1 MNYSDNTSA
10 VCAPCTGT
18 AVQEENLA
26 EMIRRSV
33 DLSDS
38 VLIVTESICRHL
50 FGEWPMREKEEP
62 DIRCVEDALRKQL
75 STSEEALSQLRFIA
89 ERLGV

>member
-1 MNYSDNTSA
+1 MNYNDNTSA

-18 AVQEENLA
+18 EVREETLA

-33 DLSDS
+33 DLSTS
-38 VLIVTESICRHL
+38 VLAVTESIRIHL

-62 DIRCVEDALRKQL
+62 DIRCAADALRQQL
-75 STSEEALSQLRFIA
+75 STSEEALNQLRFIA

>member
-1 MNYSDNTSA
+1 MNYNDNTAIGSVPCSVEA
-10 VCAPCTGT
+10 VR
-18 AVQEENLA
+18 EENLA

-38 VLIVTESICRHL
+38 VLIVTESIRRHL
-50 FGEWPMREKEEP
+50 FGEWPMREKEES

-75 STSEEALSQLRFIA
+75 STSEEALNQLRFIA

>member
-1 MNYSDNTSA
+1 MNYNDNTTMGSVPCSA
-10 VCAPCTGT
+10 E
-18 AVQEENLA
+18 AVREENLA

-38 VLIVTESICRHL
+38 VLIVTESIRRHL

>member
-1 MNYSDNTSA
+1 MNYNDNTTMGSVPCSVEA
-10 VCAPCTGT
+10 VR
-18 AVQEENLA
+18 EETIA
-26 EMIRRSV
+26 EMIGRSV

-38 VLIVTESICRHL
+38 VLIVTESIRRHL

>member
-1 MNYSDNTSA
+1 MNYNDNTTMGSISCNA
-10 VCAPCTGT
+10 ET
-18 AVQEENLA
+18 AREETLA

-33 DLSDS
+33 DLSTN
-38 VLIVTESICRHL
+38 VLAVTESIRRHL

-62 DIRCVEDALRKQL
+62 DTRCAADALRQQL
-75 STSEEALSQLRFIA
+75 STSEEALNQLRFIA

>member
-1 MNYSDNTSA
+1 MNCNDSTLVRST
-10 VCAPCTGT
+10 PCTGEAMRVDT
-18 AVQEENLA
+18 IA

-38 VLIVTESICRHL
+38 VLIVTESIRRNL
-50 FGEWPMREKEEP
+50 FGQWPMREKEET
-62 DIRCVEDALRKQL
+62 DIRCAEDALRKQL
-75 STSEEALSQLRFIA
+75 STSDEALNQLRFIA

>member
-1 MNYSDNTSA
+1 MNYNDNTA
-10 VCAPCTGT
+10 VGSVPCS
-18 AVQEENLA
+18 VESVREENLA
-26 EMIRRSV
+26 EMIGRSV
-33 DLSDS
+33 DLSAS
-38 VLIVTESICRHL
+38 VLAVTESIRRHL
-50 FGEWPMREKEEP
+50 FGEWPMREKEES